1 MDVCFQKYVLQ
12 ENGMKV
18 SKSSIIHLNREY
30 VKKGD
35 IIPEELLQ
43 IENVNDELD
52 ELYSSVVNEI
62 NAATNFISKEV
73 INQDVC
79 SCRWKTRSN
88 HCDSF
93 NYFNKKIPD
102 YSIYEIGRISAK
114 KVGLLVDNDQT
125 SILDIPFDFVLNT
138 NQQTQVESVRQE
150 QPIINYD
157 NIIRHLDGLEFPLHF
172 IDYETY
178 ASAIPKLDG
187 MSPHKHL
194 PFQVS
199 IHTLAED
206 GTLTHFEFLLETMEM
221 PNAMLG
227 AMQEF
232 TGLDGTF
239 ISWHASFEIGRNNDL
254 KEWLPEY
261 NSYLNYVN
269 EHMFDLETIFKKDYI
284 DYRFHGSSSIKKVLP
299 VIAPNLSYSEL
310 EVNNGTMALD
320 TWGRMVLEEEFNDDI
335 EQTRMNLFEYCK
347 LDTLAMVE
355 IYRALKILIA

>member
-1 MDVCFQKYVLQ
+1 
-12 ENGMKV
+12 
-18 SKSSIIHLNREY
+18 
-30 VKKGD
+30 
-35 IIPEELLQ
+35 
-43 IENVNDELD
+43 
-52 ELYSSVVNEI
+52 
-62 NAATNFISKEV
+62 
-73 INQDVC
+73 
-79 SCRWKTRSN
+79 
-88 HCDSF
+88 
-93 NYFNKKIPD
+93 
-102 YSIYEIGRISAK
+102 
-114 KVGLLVDNDQT
+114 
-125 SILDIPFDFVLNT
+125 
-138 NQQTQVESVRQE
+138 
-150 QPIINYD
+150 
-157 NIIRHLDGLEFPLHF
+157 
-172 IDYETY
+172 
-178 ASAIPKLDG
+178 
-187 MSPHKHL
+187 
-194 PFQVS
+194 
-199 IHTLAED
+199 
-206 GTLTHFEFLLETMEM
+206 
-221 PNAMLG
+221 MLG

-239 ISWHASFEIGRNNDL
+239 ISWHASFDIGRNNDL